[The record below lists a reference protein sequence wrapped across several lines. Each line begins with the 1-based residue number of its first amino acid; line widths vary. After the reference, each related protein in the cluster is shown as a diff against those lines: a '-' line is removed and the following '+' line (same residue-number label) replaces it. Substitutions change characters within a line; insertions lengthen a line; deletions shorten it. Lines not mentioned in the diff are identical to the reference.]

1 MADLSYVL
9 TLRRSGRLQRCL
21 DSWRS
26 TDSLR
31 QFLLVMAGMYVASLA
46 ALFHAGL
53 RPAVPWGFALLVPT
67 LLVPFAIIFYLY
79 SKQQIH
85 PMLDIAA
92 AASILV
98 LYNVF
103 PIWPIIALALLAPRA
118 ASIRQYQWR
127 LLFDGMLTIILGY
140 ATLWNFNY
148 LLARFVST
156 VNDPVLR
163 ATDQWLYSWFLSS
176 VNYTDFF
183 PIVDNDF
190 LLLLLNNAYSVLFPE
205 IMLVLF
211 LVCQT
216 GESRRVS
223 RFLKGLFALYAVG
236 VLCFLMYPAIGPCL
250 YYPESLDPTRTNFE
264 LIQGMR
270 HDYHAAVNGEDLIGY
285 GYFIAVPS
293 LHVMAALY
301 LQRCLIVFPRLYR
314 VFLPV
319 NLTLIASTVVLGYH
333 YLVDALIA
341 VILMGAWMLL
351 HKSFRI

>member
-1 MADLSYVL
+1 
-9 TLRRSGRLQRCL
+9 
-21 DSWRS
+21 
-26 TDSLR
+26 
-31 QFLLVMAGMYVASLA
+31 MAGMYVASLA

-67 LLVPFAIIFYLY
+67 LLVPFAIIFYFY

-85 PMLDIAA
+85 PLLDIAA
-92 AASILV
+92 TASILV

-148 LLARFVST
+148 LLARFIST

>member
-1 MADLSYVL
+1 MLA
-9 TLRRSGRLQRCL
+9 
-21 DSWRS
+21 
-26 TDSLR
+26 
-31 QFLLVMAGMYVASLA
+31 MAGMYAASLA
-46 ALFHAGL
+46 ALVHAGL
-53 RPAVPWGFALLVPT
+53 RPAVPWDFALLVPI
-67 LLVPFAIIFYLY
+67 LLVPFAIIFYFY
-79 SKQQIH
+79 STQQIH
-85 PMLDIAA
+85 SMLDIAA

-103 PIWPIIALALLAPRA
+103 LIWPILALALFASRA
-118 ASIRQYQWR
+118 ASTRQYQWR
-127 LLFDGMLTIILGY
+127 LFLDGMVTMILGY
-140 ATLWNFNY
+140 ATLWNLNY
-148 LLARFVST
+148 LLARFVAT
-156 VNDPVLR
+156 VHDPVLR
-163 ATDQWLYSWFLSS
+163 ATDEWIYSWFLPS

-190 LLLLLNNAYSVLFPE
+190 LVLLLNNAYSVLFPE

-216 GESRRVS
+216 GEARRVS

-236 VLCFLMYPAIGPCL
+236 ILCFLMYPAIGPCL
-250 YYPESLDPTRTNFE
+250 YYPESLDPTRTNFQ

-270 HDYHAAVNGEDLIGY
+270 HDYYAALKGETLAGY

-293 LHVMAALY
+293 LHVMVALY
-301 LQRCLIVFPRLYR
+301 LQRCLLSFSRLYR

-319 NLTLIASTVVLGYH
+319 TFTLIASTVVLGYH
-333 YLVDALIA
+333 YIVDALIA